1 MRRGRTDGRPIM
13 AIAMTIMPPACQAF
27 RVCNLPEGV
36 KQVGFRNS
44 PDINDRCGHGAL
56 FEALDGSLH
65 VAMNQTDE
73 WIQVAESRWLPK
85 KFLEHVDLFRV
96 CNLPEGMKQV
106 GFRNSPDINDRCGGG
121 SLFEALDGSVQVAM
135 NQTDEWIQ
143 VAESRWLP
151 KKYLVEVD
159 PQMVADMVEETTVMD
174 ALTTVTT
181 VRRPKK

>member
-1 MRRGRTDGRPIM
+1 LRPDRVRRGRTDGRPIM

-36 KQVGFRNS
+36 
-44 PDINDRCGHGAL
+44 
-56 FEALDGSLH
+56 
-65 VAMNQTDE
+65 
-73 WIQVAESRWLPK
+73 
-85 KFLEHVDLFRV
+85 
-96 CNLPEGMKQV
+96 KQV

-181 VRRPKK
+181 VHRPKK

>member
-1 MRRGRTDGRPIM
+1 
-13 AIAMTIMPPACQAF
+13 
-27 RVCNLPEGV
+27 
-36 KQVGFRNS
+36 
-44 PDINDRCGHGAL
+44 
-56 FEALDGSLH
+56 
-65 VAMNQTDE
+65 
-73 WIQVAESRWLPK
+73 
-85 KFLEHVDLFRV
+85 
-96 CNLPEGMKQV
+96 MKQV